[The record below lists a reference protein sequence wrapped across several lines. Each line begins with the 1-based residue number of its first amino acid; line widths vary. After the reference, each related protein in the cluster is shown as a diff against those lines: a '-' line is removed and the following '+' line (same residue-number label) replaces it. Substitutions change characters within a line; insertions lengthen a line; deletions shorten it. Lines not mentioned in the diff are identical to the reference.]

1 MTATVLV
8 VDDLLPNIKLLE
20 VKLNNE
26 YYEVLTAKNG
36 IEAIEIANKHSV
48 DIILLDVMMPV
59 MDGFETCKKLKSSN
73 HTSHIPVVMVTAL
86 SDAEDRVQGLE
97 AGADDFLTKPIDD
110 TALFARIRSLVR
122 MKIMIDELR
131 LRDQTDHAINS
142 LSNSTYFIA
151 EDLNAAM
158 ILIVDDDG
166 VQAKHISKRLSALKD
181 SQIDIITDP
190 NKTIDMLNTNNY
202 DLVIISTQIT
212 GYDSLRLCSN
222 LRSNEKLR
230 NIALL
235 ILVEENET
243 KILIKA
249 LELGV
254 NDYLMIPID
263 GNEVIARSKTQIKR
277 KRYQDALRNSHQQN
291 FNMSITDSLTGVY
304 NRYYFDVH
312 CKTLINQAIANNK
325 SLLLLI
331 ADIDNFKSV
340 NDIYGHVAG
349 DEILKQISSRLLLNI
364 RITDLIARFGGEE
377 FVMVLPNTEIKDGLN
392 IADRIRSSVEKTHFN
407 ISTGGVTLNKTI
419 SIGIA
424 RLNPDDSVETML
436 KRADKGLYLAK
447 ENGKNQAIFVE

>member
-1 MTATVLV
+1 MLV

-20 VKLNNE
+20 AKLNNE
-26 YYEVLTAKNG
+26 YYEVLTARNG
-36 IEAIEIANKHSV
+36 IEAIEIANKHAV

-131 LRDQTDHAINS
+131 LRDKTDHVINA

-151 EDLNAAM
+151 EDLDKAM

-166 VQAKHISKRLSALKD
+166 VQAKHISKRLSTLPNSK
-181 SQIDIITDP
+181 IDIITDP
-190 NKTIDMLNTNNY
+190 NKTIDMLNTHNY

-243 KILIKA
+243 KTLIKA

-312 CKTLINQAIANNK
+312 CKTLINQSITNNK

-331 ADIDNFKSV
+331 ADIDNFKGV
-340 NDIYGHVAG
+340 NDVYGHVAG
-349 DEILKQISSRLLLNI
+349 DEILKQISSLLLLNI

-392 IADRIRSSVEKTHFN
+392 IADRIRSSVEKTPFN
-407 ISTGGVTLNKTI
+407 ISTGQMTLSKTI

-424 RLNPDDSVETML
+424 RLNADDSVETML